1 MNNAL
6 DSRTIR
12 TIILSLIMYVMA
24 KYAVPKH
31 FSNAVVQGAVADV
44 IVFVGFSV
52 AAWYRKEARGTI
64 KSWWGHRD
72 D

>member
-1 MNNAL
+1 
-6 DSRTIR
+6 
-12 TIILSLIMYVMA
+12 MYVMA

-52 AAWYRKEARGTI
+52 AAWYRKEARGII